1 MNFSDTFNMT
11 DSVVHGFVVLKDQN
25 GNTIFK
31 KNNMVV
37 RAGRDAVFNKIC
49 DSFYNK
55 YKLLD
60 DNKYSIVENYEAY
73 TNGNVF
79 AKGNVFSHFSKIAF
93 GNSNKMT
100 TLDTNSINEITL
112 TGDEDSLYTI
122 NIDREDT
129 DYSVSEKPQLVISFE
144 NTETYRCIIF
154 EITLNAI
161 EPAELTELGLF
172 YKDINDTENLFSR
185 VVFDPIFCGPNA
197 AITEL
202 NLNYYLYF

>member
-37 RAGRDAVFNKIC
+37 KAGRNAVFNKIC
-49 DSFYNK
+49 DSFCNK
-55 YKLLD
+55 YELLGID
-60 DNKYSIVENYEAY
+60 KYSIVDNYRSYAS
-73 TNGNVF
+73 GNS
-79 AKGNVFSHFSKIAF
+79 GNIFSHFSKIAF

-100 TLDTNSINEITL
+100 MLDTNSINEIAL
-112 TGDEDSLYTI
+112 TGDGDSLYTI
-122 NIDREDT
+122 KIDTEDT
-129 DYSVSEKPQLVISFE
+129 EDSAAKKPQLIISFE

-172 YKDINDTENLFSR
+172 YKDITDTEHLFSR